1 MAQVWDTYYHWLQS
15 PYIDEATREELET
28 LKSNE
33 AEIRDRFYQSLAFG
47 TGGMRGIIGA
57 GTNRMNVYTVR
68 KAAAGLA
75 RYLLATDSNVKQRGV
90 VIAFDSRHK
99 SHQFATEAGKV
110 LAHNGINVHIFE
122 AMRPTPLLSFAV
134 RELGAAAGIM
144 ITASHNPPE
153 YNGLK
158 VYGPDG
164 GQVVS
169 EDADKITAEIEQI
182 SDALQVRL
190 IDEQLALEQGLWH
203 KIGREMDAKYM
214 RRLKGISFESQQE
227 KTLKIVYT
235 PLHGTGVPIVPEV
248 LKNHGFHYVSVVEEQ
263 SLSDPNFSTV
273 TSPNPE
279 EWSAFAKAVERG
291 KQTNADL
298 LLATDPDTDRVG
310 AVVKDGT
317 GEYVPLTGN
326 QLGALLLHF
335 ILSRRQEAG
344 TLPHDGVVLKT
355 IVTSE
360 LGRVIAEHFGLT
372 TVDTLTGF
380 KYIAENI
387 RRFEADGSHTFVFGY
402 EESYGYLIG
411 DFVRDKDAV
420 QACLLTAEMAAY
432 YKARGRTLHEQ
443 LYQLYDEFGFYRESL
458 QSYTLT
464 GKDGAERMARLM
476 ARFRQTKLEQVGGCS
491 VRLVKDYRK
500 GTVCDRRLR
509 ETYATD
515 LPREDVLYYVLEDG
529 SAFCIRP
536 SGTEPKVKVY
546 LMVKA
551 HTEEIAEQKLTRL
564 KNEVQTLII
573 P

>member
-1 MAQVWDTYYHWLQS
+1 MTHEWDNYCHWLQS
-15 PYIDEATREELET
+15 SDLDEETRAEL
-28 LKSNE
+28 KKIKRDE
-33 AEIRDRFYQSLAFG
+33 AEIRERFYQSLAFG

-75 RYLLATDSNVKQRGV
+75 RYLLATDSKAQQRGV
-90 VIAFDSRHK
+90 AIAFDSRHK
-99 SHQFATEAGKV
+99 SQQFATEVGKV
-110 LAHNGINVHIFE
+110 LAHHGINVHIFE

-164 GQVVS
+164 GQSVS
-169 EDADKITAEIEQI
+169 EDAEKITAEIEKI
-182 SDALQVRL
+182 GDALQVRY
-190 IDEQLALEQGLWH
+190 IDEQLASERGLWH
-203 KIGREMDAKYM
+203 TIGREMDEKYM
-214 RRLKGISFESQQE
+214 HRLQEISFEQQQE
-227 KTLKIVYT
+227 QSLKIVYT

-248 LKNHGFHYVSVVEEQ
+248 LKKHGFHHVSVVKEQ
-263 SLSDPNFSTV
+263 SQPDPNFSTV

-279 EWSAFAKAVERG
+279 EWSAFAKAVELG
-291 KQTNADL
+291 EQTNADL

-317 GEYVPLTGN
+317 GAYVPLTGN

-335 ILSRRQEAG
+335 ILSQRQAAG
-344 TLPHDGVVLKT
+344 TLPQDGVVLKT

-360 LGRVIAEHFGLT
+360 LGRKIAERYGLT

-387 RRFEADGSHTFVFGY
+387 RRFEADGSHTFMFGY

-420 QACLLTAEMAAY
+420 QACLLTAEMASY
-432 YKARGRTLHEQ
+432 YKKARGRTLYEQ
-443 LYQLYDEFGFYRESL
+443 LYQLYEEYGFHRESL
-458 QSYTLT
+458 QSYTFT
-464 GKDGAERMARLM
+464 GKDGAEQMAHLMTRL
-476 ARFRQTKLEQVGGCS
+476 RQTKMEQVGEMK

-500 GTVCDRRLR
+500 GTVSDLLLG
-509 ETYATD
+509 EEHATD
-515 LPREDVLYYVLEDG
+515 LPRENVLYYAMEDG

-551 HTEEIAEQKLTRL
+551 HSEDIAEQKLNRL
-564 KNEVQTLII
+564 ENGVQTLFN
-573 P
+573 